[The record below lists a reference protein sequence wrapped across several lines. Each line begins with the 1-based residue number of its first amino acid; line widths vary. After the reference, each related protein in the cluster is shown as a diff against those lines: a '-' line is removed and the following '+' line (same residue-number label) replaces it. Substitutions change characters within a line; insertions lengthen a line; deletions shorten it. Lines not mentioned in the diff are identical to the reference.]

1 MFIANNRASFHV
13 RWKDNLVKH
22 QKFSKYFDD
31 DCLQN
36 FLFFLSLLT
45 APIVKNS
52 YILDGIYFVFLK
64 RRPRPNWKSFK
75 IQFRP

>member
-1 MFIANNRASFHV
+1 MFIANNRASFHL
-13 RWKDNLVKH
+13 RWKYNLVKH

-36 FLFFLSLLT
+36 FLLFLSLLT

-64 RRPRPNWKSFK
+64 RRPSPNLKVFQDP
-75 IQFRP
+75 I